1 MIQGVLRPAPDPP
14 QTTPELWKVF
24 ARMDYTTLGLFA
36 LLAVFIVFMVFSSRR
51 RRKQTEEMR
60 AKIQPGA
67 EVMTSFGLYGTL
79 VSVDEEKNEALVETQ
94 PGVVLRVHSQTIAKV
109 VDETEP
115 VTDDVDED
123 AEILESTG
131 AIADPEMDITDEPEF
146 GERAASTDEAAEKP
160 KSAPR
165 TPKKPTE

>member
-1 MIQGVLRPAPDPP
+1 MELFADP
-14 QTTPELWKVF
+14 VN
-24 ARMDYTTLGLFA
+24 LGLFA
-36 LLAVFIVFMVFSSRR
+36 LIAVFIVFMVFSSRR
-51 RRKQTEEMR
+51 RKRATEEMR

-79 VSVDEEKNEALVETQ
+79 LSVDEEKNEALVETQ

-115 VTDDVDED
+115 EAEDAEED

-131 AIADPEMDITDEPEF
+131 AITDPEIDITDEPEY
-146 GERAASTDEAAEKP
+146 GERNTETEKP
-160 KSAPR
+160 KRAPR